1 LEDDIRH
8 LEASMISQLLNDPLI
23 APLWAFALL
32 SLAVFVLTIWRS
44 IEASQFDVNKLPKL
58 LDTLVL
64 QKLVPLAILG
74 VAAKTVSDAT
84 VGDALVVAYIAGIV
98 AAGAAEVRQ
107 LIDAVKGDTFPP
119 EIAMTDSPNG

>member
-1 LEDDIRH
+1 
-8 LEASMISQLLNDPLI
+8 MISQLLNDPLI

-32 SLAVFVLTIWRS
+32 SLAVFVLTVWRS

-74 VAAKTVSDAT
+74 IAAKTVTDAT

-98 AAGAAEVRQ
+98 AASAAEVRQ

-119 EIAMTDSPNG
+119 EIAMTDSPDG